1 MQIFEEKYLK
11 EMKEIEEKFLY
22 NVSGVDEVELHIQM
36 DKVLVD
42 LIEDLGYKKIV
53 EEYKKAEEHF

>member
-1 MQIFEEKYLK
+1 
-11 EMKEIEEKFLY
+11 MKEIEEKFLY

-53 EEYKKAEEHF
+53 EEYKKAEEHFWYE